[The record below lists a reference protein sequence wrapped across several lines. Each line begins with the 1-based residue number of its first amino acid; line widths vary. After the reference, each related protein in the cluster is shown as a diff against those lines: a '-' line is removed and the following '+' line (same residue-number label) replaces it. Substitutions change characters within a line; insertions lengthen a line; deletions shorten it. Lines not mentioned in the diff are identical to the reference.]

1 MSKKEIRNYIKLGV
15 IIAFTIILAI
25 IIKNLYTSYDNN
37 KANKSY
43 ISKYV
48 SVINCKDLSN
58 AMLELSGKN
67 YLYLSYTGNK
77 NIFEFERKLKKTL
90 KQNDLEDNFIFVDCT
105 NDVNEDNHV
114 SFLKDLLIVGNKEIK
129 LPAIIYFNDI
139 TPIDYIDSQN
149 GLIDVSDF
157 VQLLDQYEVSKE

>member
-1 MSKKEIRNYIKLGV
+1 MSKKDKRNYIKLGLILV
-15 IIAFTIILAI
+15 FTIVLAI

-37 KANKSY
+37 KANRSY

-48 SVINCKDLSN
+48 SSINCKDLSN

-77 NIFEFERKLKKTL
+77 NIFELEKRIRKVLR
-90 KQNDLEDNFIFVDCT
+90 QNDLEDNFIYVDCT

-114 SFLKDLLIVGNKEIK
+114 SNLKDLLIVGKKEIT
-129 LPAIIYFNDI
+129 LPAIIYFNDLK
-139 TPIDYIDSQN
+139 PIDYIDSQN
-149 GLIDVSDF
+149 GLIDSADF
-157 VQLLDQYEVSKE
+157 VQLLDQYEVSN